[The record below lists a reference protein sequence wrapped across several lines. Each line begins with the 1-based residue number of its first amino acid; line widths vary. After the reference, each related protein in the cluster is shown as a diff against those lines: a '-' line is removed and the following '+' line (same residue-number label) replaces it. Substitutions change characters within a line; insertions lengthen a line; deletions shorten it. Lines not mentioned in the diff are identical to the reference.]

1 MKEMWN
7 FYRKSKGEMKM
18 RKFRLCNLAVIR
30 SGKRR
35 SLTIILGILVS
46 LALLTNTAGAAGTSA
61 KAVNVI
67 MDGIKYPLTTG
78 HPYLDNGITMI
89 PFRMISGKLGIQ
101 SDWNASTKTLTLMQK
116 SNKIVLTVGSSYAKV
131 NGVPTGVGAMVVQKD
146 GVTMIPLTVVRDLLS
161 AEVEVKESTQSI
173 YIRTP
178 GKDPGNLDYFGRRIR
193 TTNLPKNYK
202 DYPYILEDIPNEMYE
217 MEHTNIYYADDAK
230 TGAKMFSSN
239 KITFEDMEKIS
250 YRMKLGYDM
259 RLNVDYKTIH
269 PENYAKEAYSFESQV
284 SSYRIELI
292 KRYAEWVIKNKI
304 QIEGSIDPE
313 PSMIYS
319 SGVGWL
325 VRSKVRFRINS
336 FSEYRD
342 LLDDAYLKLAK
353 LRITGDMKKGAWYEG
368 YADVRISSNQYD
380 GAGYDGEYG
389 ENKRLN
395 AISSLFESSTLY
407 EMK

>member
-1 MKEMWN
+1 MWN